1 MVDKV
6 NQLKRQVIDA
16 IEDLAS
22 EIDTIGE
29 DINKFVCLYLFL
41 FMTYLYHK
49 HKQASSHINS
59 NEIIVTYGYS
69 TTILNFLLA
78 VDKSRWFFNNIIL
91 IMIMINN
98 IRNFEV
104 IIVESSYN
112 QTG

>member
-1 MVDKV
+1 
-6 NQLKRQVIDA
+6 
-16 IEDLAS
+16 LAS

-29 DINKFVCLYLFL
+29 DINKFVNKNSFLFTTCLY
-41 FMTYLYHK
+41 YV
-49 HKQASSHINS
+49 QASSHINS

-78 VDKSRWFFNNIIL
+78 VDKSRLIFNKFSL
-91 IMIMINN
+91 LKINN

-112 QTG
+112 QTGQKMAQELSKNNI